1 MTIKDRHKDI
11 SKRNEDRFQDFKV
24 GLYDID
30 GSIKYYFDNVI
41 LPKIDTGYGLVDVP
55 IVYSSPTR

>member
-1 MTIKDRHKDI
+1 MPIKDRHKETRQ
-11 SKRNEDRFQDFKV
+11 RNDDRFQDMKID
-24 GLYDID
+24 LRDID

-55 IVYSSPTR
+55 IIYSTPSR